1 LENLKL
7 RNYVNII
14 TSKDCLKQF
23 KNDKEDVK
31 IWLHNNDKI
40 DAAVHQR
47 FYDTISS
54 KFFTEKINEKKV
66 KVGFAIKSISLNPEF
81 CIDIKGKTVSYE
93 ESDTFSYIFGIID
106 ATVSVGNK
114 NESRFH
120 SLFASMHNIE
130 LPFGTYEKMYGIND
144 IIKRML
150 PFKNI
155 KFPEESLATFNSICE
170 KDDKWKI
177 FIPMNAKETTPK
189 AIRKFAECYN
199 CLGSDNIDWIVGNLN
214 NNSEMDETG
223 FLFIIKNG
231 KVIATCLD
239 ELDMKFLSE
248 MFTSKR
254 EEVLALLKPK
264 QMQYSFYPER
274 AKSAEI
280 IIQNIE
286 RDNSENLNITKYG
299 LESFEE
305 TQGGSSTSSTKY
317 QNLHRG

>member
-1 LENLKL
+1 MENLKL

-40 DAAVHQR
+40 DTAVHQR

-54 KFFTEKINEKKV
+54 KFFTEKIDENKI
-66 KVGFAIKSISLNPEF
+66 KVGFATKSISLNPEF

-305 TQGGSSTSSTKY
+305 TQEESLTSSTKY

>member
-31 IWLHNNDKI
+31 IWLHNDDKI

-54 KFFTEKINEKKV
+54 KFFTEKIDEKKI
-66 KVGFAIKSISLNPEF
+66 KVGFATKSISQNPEF

-93 ESDTFSYIFGIID
+93 EFNTFSYIFGIIG
-106 ATVSVGNK
+106 AAVGVENK
-114 NESRFH
+114 NEIRFH
-120 SLFASMHNIE
+120 SLFAIMHNVE
-130 LPFGTYEKMYGIND
+130 LPFETYEKMYGIND
-144 IIKRML
+144 VIKRML

-155 KFPEESLATFNSICE
+155 KFSEDSLATFNSICE

-177 FIPMNAKETTPK
+177 FIPMNSKETTPK

-199 CLGSDNIDWIVGNLN
+199 SLGPDNIDWILGNLN
-214 NNSEMDETG
+214 NNSEIDETG

-231 KVIATCLD
+231 RVIATCLD
-239 ELDMKFLSE
+239 ELDMKFLGE
-248 MFTSKR
+248 MFTSRR

-280 IIQNIE
+280 IIKIIE
-286 RDNSENLNITKYG
+286 RDNPENLNITEYG
-299 LESFEE
+299 LKSFEE
-305 TQGGSSTSSTKY
+305 TQGESSTSSTKY

>member
-1 LENLKL
+1 LENLQL
-7 RNYVNII
+7 RNYINII

-23 KNDKEDVK
+23 KNDKEDVI

-40 DAAVHQR
+40 DAAVYQR

-54 KFFTEKINEKKV
+54 KFFTEKIDEKKI
-66 KVGFAIKSISLNPEF
+66 KVGFATKSISLNPEF

-93 ESDTFSYIFGIID
+93 ESDAFSYIFGIIG
-106 ATVSVGNK
+106 AAVGVGNK

-130 LPFGTYEKMYGIND
+130 LPFGTYEKMYEIND

-199 CLGSDNIDWIVGNLN
+199 SLGPDNIDWILGYLN
-214 NNSEMDETG
+214 GNSEIDENG

-231 KVIATCLD
+231 RVIATCLD

-248 MFTSKR
+248 MFISRR

-280 IIQNIE
+280 MIQNIQ
-286 RDNSENLNITKYG
+286 RDNPKNLKITKYG

-305 TQGGSSTSSTKY
+305 TQGESSTSSTKY